1 MVAAPYSFDLFSRA
15 VNPARAK
22 IVILGSAEILDES
35 TMNPIR
41 SLQFE
46 HVSPAT
52 LMRPEISRRKLS
64 GRKAE
69 EAVLAALRRWFWTR
83 KPDAGFLLKDF
94 PATMLQALVFDEW
107 LEARSEALDAVVAAP
122 DAAPQLVEYYRNL
135 GLLSGAGQV
144 SAQ

>member
-1 MVAAPYSFDLFSRA
+1 
-15 VNPARAK
+15 
-22 IVILGSAEILDES
+22 
-35 TMNPIR
+35 
-41 SLQFE
+41 
-46 HVSPAT
+46 
-52 LMRPEISRRKLS
+52 MRPEISRRKLS

-69 EAVLAALRRWFWTR
+69 EAVLTALRRWFWTR